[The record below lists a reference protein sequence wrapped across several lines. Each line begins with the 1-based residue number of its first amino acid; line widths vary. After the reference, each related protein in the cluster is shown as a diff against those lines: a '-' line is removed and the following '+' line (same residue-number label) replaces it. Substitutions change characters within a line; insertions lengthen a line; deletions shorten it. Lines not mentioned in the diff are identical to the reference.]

1 MKCSHTN
8 LGSLCVKLTKV
19 RQLLVSTQQI
29 ISSIIN
35 DWTCRETF
43 SSTMSLVAMSLGDRF
58 SVSRRG
64 GAGEVD
70 G

>member
-1 MKCSHTN
+1 VKCSHTN
-8 LGSLCVKLTKV
+8 LGFILCQADQGTSAAGEYMADF
-19 RQLLVSTQQI
+19 R
-29 ISSIIN
+29 
-35 DWTCRETF
+35 TCRETF
-43 SSTMSLVAMSLGDRF
+43 SSMMSPVAMSLGDRF

>member
-1 MKCSHTN
+1 VNM
-8 LGSLCVKLTKV
+8 
-19 RQLLVSTQQI
+19 QQI
-29 ISSIIN
+29 ISSAIN
-35 DWTCRETF
+35 GWTCRETF
-43 SSTMSLVAMSLGDRF
+43 SSTMSLAATSLGDRF

>member
-8 LGSLCVKLTKV
+8 FGFILCQADQGTSAAGEYAADY
-19 RQLLVSTQQI
+19 R
-29 ISSIIN
+29 
-35 DWTCRETF
+35 TCHETF
-43 SSTMSLVAMSLGDRF
+43 SSMMSLVAMSLGDRF